1 MSGLNFIAISVY
13 LIVLLIQLNAFNRCN
28 TKLMWDLWWGG
39 NPVENYAPYKRLR
52 GFDLSSNKEGVL
64 LSKAKTVMQKIVE
77 HHPQCVL
84 SATEINTLNVR
95 ARDEYFALSFVNLYD
110 KLNTDTGGVEMF
122 DRYRVGE
129 IAYSTLY
136 DAIKISFPN
145 AQRM

>member
-77 HHPQCVL
+77 H
-84 SATEINTLNVR
+84 
-95 ARDEYFALSFVNLYD
+95 
-110 KLNTDTGGVEMF
+110 
-122 DRYRVGE
+122 
-129 IAYSTLY
+129 
-136 DAIKISFPN
+136 
-145 AQRM
+145 